1 MKPRG
6 TEVRRPFVL
15 RVLPDRFALFQ
26 TRAWA
31 FAPKPPKFRDHPST
45 ATRCSASWRSPVV
58 MVSPNHDH
66 DAVATDD
73 GSRLCGSAPGV
84 LAQHSDDGLRH
95 SCLVA
100 PACLVGVH
108 GGPPFTR
115 SPKAK
120 PRAGPESG
128 KGPTCCLPAFGI
140 ASAADWPSRS
150 GDLLVRGRRRAL
162 SRRGARDESQRAVM
176 RQRLGGDTS
185 QVEDGLQSPSRAHGS
200 REAQRR

>member
-1 MKPRG
+1 MPKGNGGSGSPTIAAGEPRSAARRTIRAQPNDGVVPKIGGDGSGRFGANPRGDVKPRG

-31 FAPKPPKFRDHPST
+31 FAPKPPKFRAHPST

-84 LAQHSDDGLRH
+84 LAQHSDD
-95 SCLVA
+95 
-100 PACLVGVH
+100 
-108 GGPPFTR
+108 
-115 SPKAK
+115 
-120 PRAGPESG
+120 
-128 KGPTCCLPAFGI
+128 
-140 ASAADWPSRS
+140 
-150 GDLLVRGRRRAL
+150 
-162 SRRGARDESQRAVM
+162 
-176 RQRLGGDTS
+176 
-185 QVEDGLQSPSRAHGS
+185 
-200 REAQRR
+200 